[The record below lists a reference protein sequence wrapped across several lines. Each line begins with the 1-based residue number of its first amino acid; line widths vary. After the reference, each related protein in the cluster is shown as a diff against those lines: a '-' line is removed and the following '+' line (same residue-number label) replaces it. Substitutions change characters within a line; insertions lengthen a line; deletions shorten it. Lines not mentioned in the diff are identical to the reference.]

1 VASAVKRGVART
13 TDAPAATARDAARA
27 FTGAKPSLPTSV
39 VVDGRLVDV
48 KAVVSRT
55 EVREGERARALAR
68 VCTPARVLFRRAMAC
83 SAFCCKVRVRVL
95 MLWFRLIFVCLV
107 VSAGALM

>member
-27 FTGAKPSLPTSV
+27 FSGAKPSLPTSV

-48 KAVVSRT
+48 KAVVSRA
-55 EVREGERARALAR
+55 EVRGRARA
-68 VCTPARVLFRRAMAC
+68 RA
-83 SAFCCKVRVRVL
+83 S
-95 MLWFRLIFVCLV
+95 IGTCLH
-107 VSAGALM
+107 AGSRSFQESKGLQRFLL

>member
-1 VASAVKRGVART
+1 VART

-83 SAFCCKVRVRVL
+83 SAFCCKVRVRVFDV
-95 MLWFRLIFVCLV
+95 MVSFDFFVLLCPRV
-107 VSAGALM
+107 P